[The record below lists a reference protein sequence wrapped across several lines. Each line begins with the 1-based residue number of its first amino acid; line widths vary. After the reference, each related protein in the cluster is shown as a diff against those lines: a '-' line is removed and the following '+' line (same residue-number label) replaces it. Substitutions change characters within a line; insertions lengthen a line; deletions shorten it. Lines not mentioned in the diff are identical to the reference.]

1 MIASWNS
8 GIYCTTSGQYPCRP
22 HTDAGETHHLHCPFF
37 VPWCPDKETSISR
50 LRGGFMSAVHELT
63 AVLIRFTKSFGIKV
77 LSKYEMIKIQ
87 QQQKMQC
94 PLYFLFWLG
103 NQWCGLGISKM
114 MIFLTFL
121 KWPSATAG
129 QNLKRGD
136 YQGLTLLTAM
146 FIMLKINHCCQQQ
159 EHIFQQ

>member
-1 MIASWNS
+1 MLPAPAQDVALSFSLGAQAGCRKMIALTIVWNYMGQVWPSIIPADPMIASWNS
-8 GIYCTTSGQYPCRP
+8 GVYCTTSSQHPCRP

-37 VPWCPDKETSISR
+37 VPRCPDKETSISR
-50 LRGGFMSAVHELT
+50 LRGSFMSAVHELT

-103 NQWCGLGISKM
+103 NQWC
-114 MIFLTFL
+114 
-121 KWPSATAG
+121 
-129 QNLKRGD
+129 
-136 YQGLTLLTAM
+136 
-146 FIMLKINHCCQQQ
+146 
-159 EHIFQQ
+159 